1 MAPKPIFTLLVGV
14 VLGCAEPHIGGQPL
28 TGQLQGQLQ
37 GQLSG
42 QLPGMLSEMEK
53 QSILKEQDPK
63 PHVESALKVAE
74 ARIKNAF
81 QLAQENQIREAAQ
94 DLYAYLALIVYA
106 DTYARK
112 ALASK
117 NKDRNQCLKKI
128 EQAIFK
134 QSRNMESVTRAMPLE
149 SREAVEPQI
158 GEVKKIRLRAIN
170 DLLGGG
176 QVINSSN

>member
-1 MAPKPIFTLLVGV
+1 MASKPILTLLIGL
-14 VLGCAEPHIGGQPL
+14 VLGCAQPQV
-28 TGQLQGQLQ
+28 GDPA
-37 GQLSG
+37 
-42 QLPGMLSEMEK
+42 LPGNLSEMEK

-74 ARIKNAF
+74 TRIKNA
-81 QLAQENQIREAAQ
+81 LLLTQENQLQTAAQ
-94 DLYAYLALIVYA
+94 DLDAFLALVIYA

-112 ALASK
+112 SLVAK
-117 NKDRNQCLKKI
+117 NKDRNKCLKQI
-128 EQAIFK
+128 EQMIFK
-134 QSRNMESVTRAMPLE
+134 QSRSLDSVTRALPLE
-149 SREAVEPQI
+149 SREAAEPRI

>member
-1 MAPKPIFTLLVGV
+1 MALKPIFTLLVGV
-14 VLGCAEPHIGGQPL
+14 VLGCAEPQVGGQSLP
-28 TGQLQGQLQ
+28 
-37 GQLSG
+37 G

-74 ARIKNAF
+74 ARVKNAF

-94 DLYAYLALIVYA
+94 DLDAYLALIVYA

-117 NKDRNQCLKKI
+117 NKDRNHCLKKI

-134 QSRNMESVTRAMPLE
+134 QSRNMESVTRALPLE
-149 SREAVEPQI
+149 SRDAVEPQI

>member
-1 MAPKPIFTLLVGV
+1 MALKPILTLLVGV
-14 VLGCAEPHIGGQPL
+14 VLGCAEPRVGDQSFAGQLPGQPHD
-28 TGQLQGQLQ
+28 
-37 GQLSG
+37 

-53 QSILKEQDPK
+53 QSILNERDPK

-74 ARIKNAF
+74 ARIKTAF
-81 QLAQENQIREAAQ
+81 QFAQENQISAAAQ
-94 DLYAYLALIVYA
+94 DLDAFLALIVYA

-117 NKDRNQCLKKI
+117 NKERNHCLKRI

-134 QSRNMESVTRAMPLE
+134 QSRNMESVTRALPLE
-149 SREAVEPQI
+149 SREAVESQI
-158 GEVKKIRLRAIN
+158 GDVKKIRLRALN